1 MVVDLKRLQILFRI
15 EFQATVGNDLI
26 ESRFKVGLRQIRKL
40 APQCPQQARVL
51 MTERDQAVELTGNL
65 KTLSHSARSL
75 QSPPAFAHT
84 TPDRGLRHYDT
95 RFG

>member
-1 MVVDLKRLQILFRI
+1 
-15 EFQATVGNDLI
+15 
-26 ESRFKVGLRQIRKL
+26 
-40 APQCPQQARVL
+40 